1 MPWAFARAA
10 AATMSDMSSRAQWA
24 GLAVVIGVIVVGLI
38 ALNWP
43 AASALDRPAKTWVIK
58 PGQTRRLS
66 ADQVLPEDRY
76 ECPGRPGIVIGTPKP
91 GLLASAQGGILVTA
105 DDEGAV
111 QMSCEASPA

>member
-1 MPWAFARAA
+1 
-10 AATMSDMSSRAQWA
+10 MSDMSGRAQWA
-24 GLAVVIGVIVVGLI
+24 GLVVISGVIVVGLI

-58 PGQTRRLS
+58 PGETRRLS

-111 QMSCEASPA
+111 QISCEASPT

>member
-1 MPWAFARAA
+1 MP
-10 AATMSDMSSRAQWA
+10 DMSSRAQWA
-24 GLAVVIGVIVVGLI
+24 RLAVVIGVIVVGLI

-58 PGQTRRLS
+58 PGETLGLS

-111 QMSCEASPA
+111 QISCEASPA

>member
-1 MPWAFARAA
+1 
-10 AATMSDMSSRAQWA
+10 MSDMSRRGQWA

-43 AASALDRPAKTWVIK
+43 AASILDRPAKTWVIK
-58 PGQTRRLS
+58 PGETRQLF
-66 ADQVLPEDRY
+66 AEQVLPEDRY

-91 GLLASAQGGILVTA
+91 GLFASAEGGIHVTV

-111 QMSCEASPA
+111 QMSCEASPS

>member
-1 MPWAFARAA
+1 
-10 AATMSDMSSRAQWA
+10 MSDMSGRAQWA
-24 GLAVVIGVIVVGLI
+24 GLVVISGVIVVGLI

-43 AASALDRPAKTWVIK
+43 APSALDRPAKTWVIK
-58 PGQTRRLS
+58 PGETRRLS

-76 ECPGRPGIVIGTPKP
+76 ECPGRPGLVIGTPKP
-91 GLLASAQGGILVTA
+91 GLFASADGGIRVSA

>member
-1 MPWAFARAA
+1 MP
-10 AATMSDMSSRAQWA
+10 DMSGRAQWA

-43 AASALDRPAKTWVIK
+43 AASILDRPAKTWVIK
-58 PGQTRRLS
+58 PGETRRLS
-66 ADQVLPEDRY
+66 AEQVLPEDQY

-91 GLLASAQGGILVTA
+91 GLFASAEGGIRVSA

-111 QMSCEASPA
+111 QMSCEASPS